1 MRGTPR
7 RTTRVDRPLGF
18 CGDRVEGEPA
28 RQEARSGG
36 HIVDSV
42 RWVGAGQ
49 IITQVVRLG
58 VTIVLA
64 HHLSPRDFGL
74 QTMAAVFTAL
84 GTMLSTLGAG
94 AVIVQ
99 RKTISDALLRSLATV
114 GLATGAALFLALA
127 LSAGGAARFYGEP
140 AVAGVMRA
148 MALNFVLVSIGMVPE
163 GLLQRELRFS
173 RLVVLD
179 LVALVIASVGG
190 VALAVGGY
198 GVWALVLPNLAAS
211 AVRSLLLLRVSPW
224 PLRLGFDAS
233 EIRGVLGFSGSILGF
248 NALQYMIRNTDRM
261 IIGKA
266 LGTADLGLYDYA
278 YRFYMYPLEVVTGI
292 LISVLFPTFARMQ
305 ESKAELGRAFLR
317 ANAAIAL
324 VTFPMMAGLASVA
337 GPFVRVV
344 LGPQWEP
351 VIPLVQIL
359 APLGAMQSI
368 VATPG
373 QIFLATG
380 NAALRL
386 WWSIVYTS
394 VILASF
400 WVGVRWGI
408 LGIASAYSTVMVP
421 ISAAAFWLALRLVD
435 RPLSDL
441 VRALWKTTAAALMM
455 AVVVQGVGIL
465 LERQG
470 FADLAVLVICIPLG
484 VATYGLGVVGLRV
497 EAIEDVLRLLPLAR
511 IPGLRRFAR

>member
-1 MRGTPR
+1 
-7 RTTRVDRPLGF
+7 
-18 CGDRVEGEPA
+18 
-28 RQEARSGG
+28 
-36 HIVDSV
+36 
-42 RWVGAGQ
+42 
-49 IITQVVRLG
+49 
-58 VTIVLA
+58 
-64 HHLSPRDFGL
+64 GL

-84 GTMLSTLGAG
+84 GTLLSTLGAG

-99 RKTISDALLRSLATV
+99 RKTISDALLRSLATL
-114 GLATGAALFLALA
+114 GLATGLVLFLALG
-127 LSAGGAARFYGEP
+127 LSAGAAARFYGEP
-140 AVAGVMRA
+140 AVADVMRA

-190 VALAVGGY
+190 IGLAVGGY
-198 GVWALVLPNLAAS
+198 GVWALILPNLAAS

-224 PLRLGFDAS
+224 PVRLGLDAS
-233 EIRGVLGFSGSILGF
+233 EIRGVLGFSSSILGF

-292 LISVLFPTFARMQ
+292 LLSVLFPTFARMQ
-305 ESKAELGRAFLR
+305 ESKTELGRAFLR

-324 VTFPMMAGLASVA
+324 VTFPMMAGLAAVA

-344 LGPQWEP
+344 LGEQWEP

-368 VATPG
+368 AATPG

-386 WWSIVYTS
+386 WWSIIYTS
-394 VILASF
+394 LILLSF
-400 WVGVRWGI
+400 WIGVNWGI
-408 LGIASAYSTVMVP
+408 IGIASAYSIVMVP
-421 ISAAAFWLALRLVD
+421 ICAAAFWLALRLVD
-435 RPLSDL
+435 LPLSAIG
-441 VRALWKTTAAALMM
+441 RALWKTTAAALAM
-455 AVVVQGVGIL
+455 AAVVQGIGIL
-465 LERQG
+465 LESRG
-470 FADLAVLVICIPLG
+470 FGDPVVLAVCIPLG
-484 VATYGLGVVGLRV
+484 VVSYGIGVAGLRV
-497 EAIEDVLRLLPLAR
+497 EAIEDVLRLLPLSR
-511 IPGLRRFAR
+511 VPGLRRFAR